1 MTIPT
6 SRFFRRGPWEAATTV
21 TIGAGILMMMQPFAL
36 VLYTYSFLVILLGTV
51 GFMVAS
57 HLPE

>member
-1 MTIPT
+1 MTSPT
-6 SRFFRRGPWEAATTV
+6 SRFFRRSPCEAATTV
-21 TIGAGILMMMQPFAL
+21 TIGTGILMMMQPFAL